1 MKEWRIVF
9 QHLKTEPNVA
19 DAKKEKDFDR
29 YMGRRVEARI
39 SATITQC
46 GSWFVQDRRT
56 GHSGRLWLAMAAE
69 SGIYESWDGKIE

>member
-1 MKEWRIVF
+1 
-9 QHLKTEPNVA
+9 
-19 DAKKEKDFDR
+19 
-29 YMGRRVEARI
+29 MGRRVEARI

-69 SGIYESWDGKIE
+69 GEIYEGLNGEIE